1 MNTDEKMEMFIHH
14 ESRHMKYNARE
25 TDIKTE
31 IHGGGGWFGVA
42 VTASVASTA
51 LSYVEP
57 G

>member
-1 MNTDEKMEMFIHH
+1 VNTDEKMEMFIHH